1 MLLIDDV
8 MTKGA
13 TLYEAVRTLHWAGS
27 SPVRRLVLARV
38 LQYRHASFLR
48 LSSMRLGTH
57 AGRVK

>member
-8 MTKGA
+8 MTTGA
-13 TLYEAVRTLHWAGS
+13 TLCEAVRTRHWAGS
-27 SPVRRLVLARV
+27 GPVRGLVLARV

-48 LSSMRLGTH
+48 LSSMRLGTP